1 MIARNDYTGHELRS
15 RRSKTSKYA
24 DEWERLFGKKD
35 EDKKEE
41 EDENDEKPSTKL
53 GKAYKKV
60 KDKKEASKKG

>member
-15 RRSKTSKYA
+15 RRSKNSKYA

-35 EDKKEE
+35 ED
-41 EDENDEKPSTKL
+41 ENEKPTTKL

>member
-15 RRSKTSKYA
+15 RRSKNSKYA

-35 EDKKEE
+35 EDKKE
-41 EDENDEKPSTKL
+41 DEKEKPTTKL

-60 KDKKEASKKG
+60 KDKKEAPKKG

>member
-15 RRSKTSKYA
+15 RRSKDNKFA

-41 EDENDEKPSTKL
+41 DEKEKPTTKL

-60 KDKKEASKKG
+60 KDKKETSKKG